1 MGSFSYHSYNGYED
15 DQRKPSV
22 DAVSVGG
29 NVWMA
34 SLIKLHYTKTRD
46 DVHKRRVYKETK
58 RSRVHCLRKKHNDG
72 NDRREITLSVMVCT
86 TLWALIFILKQGH
99 QCS

>member
-15 DQRKPSV
+15 DQCKPSV

-34 SLIKLHYTKTRD
+34 SLIKLHYPKTGD
-46 DVHKRRVYKETK
+46 DVHKRRVYIKNEKEQSSLAENET
-58 RSRVHCLRKKHNDG
+58 
-72 NDRREITLSVMVCT
+72 
-86 TLWALIFILKQGH
+86 Q
-99 QCS
+99 

>member
-1 MGSFSYHSYNGYED
+1 MGSFSYHSDDGYED

-34 SLIKLHYTKTRD
+34 GLIKLHYTKTRD
-46 DVHKRRVYKETK
+46 DVHKRRVYVKK
-58 RSRVHCLRKKHNDG
+58 RKG
-72 NDRREITLSVMVCT
+72 AE
-86 TLWALIFILKQGH
+86 FFG
-99 QCS
+99 

>member
-34 SLIKLHYTKTRD
+34 GLIKLHYTKTRD
-46 DVHKRRVYKETK
+46 DVHKRRVYIKNEKEQSSLAEKET
-58 RSRVHCLRKKHNDG
+58 
-72 NDRREITLSVMVCT
+72 
-86 TLWALIFILKQGH
+86 Q
-99 QCS
+99 

>member
-29 NVWMA
+29 NVLMA
-34 SLIKLHYTKTRD
+34 GLIKLHYTKTRD
-46 DVHKRRVYKETK
+46 DVHKRRVCIRNEKEQSSLAEKET
-58 RSRVHCLRKKHNDG
+58 
-72 NDRREITLSVMVCT
+72 
-86 TLWALIFILKQGH
+86 Q
-99 QCS
+99 